1 MASWLIIL
9 KNKISMLII
18 IMRNKNPIGKRGS
31 IVEGQKLTKAKGADL
46 MHKANS
52 LTSVQFILS
61 TFVIKRIV

>member
-18 IMRNKNPIGKRGS
+18 IMKNKNPIGKRGG

-46 MHKANS
+46 MHKANH
-52 LTSVQFILS
+52 
-61 TFVIKRIV
+61 